1 MKYTLAPLAV
11 AAATA
16 FALPAVAET
25 QEQQAETIRKLEQR
39 IQQLESTLDE
49 RVEFLADAIE
59 RQQSESVASRVNFG
73 GYGEMNYSNLNVDGE
88 DTREMDFRRWVLF
101 VGYEFNDWVSLHSEF
116 EVEHTV
122 VPASDG
128 AGAIE
133 LEQAY
138 LEFKLADDKQLKT
151 GIQLMPVGIVNETHE
166 PVFYYGVERP
176 VLETTLIPSTWFA
189 GGVMYSQQFSNGFSY
204 DLFISEGLQTEDP
217 TTDSDADPFDIKS
230 GKQKTHY
237 ANMFD
242 LATTARIK
250 YTGIAGLELSA
261 YGQYQPDLDQSA
273 EDSYADSATMLG
285 AHAVYQ
291 LDSVTGKVMVV
302 RWDLAGDAAAE
313 AGKDVQQGAQFE
325 LSWKALEQLAVFG
338 RQTNWSEEDGVDA
351 SQTNLGL
358 NYYPIS
364 DVVFK
369 FDYQLQNE
377 DAGNT
382 DGFYLGMGYQ
392 F

>member
-1 MKYTLAPLAV
+1 MKFTLAPLAIAV
-11 AAATA
+11 ATV
-16 FALPAVAET
+16 FALPASAAT
-25 QEQQAETIRKLEQR
+25 QEDQAETIRQLEAR
-39 IQQLESTLDE
+39 IQQLEETLDE
-49 RVEFLADAIE
+49 RVDFLADAIE
-59 RQQSESVASRVNFG
+59 RQQQDSIASRVHFG
-73 GYGEMNYSNLNVDGE
+73 GYGELNYSNLDVDGE
-88 DTREMDFRRWVLF
+88 DVREMDFRRWVLF
-101 VGYEFNDWVSLHSEF
+101 VGYEFNNWVSFHSEF

-128 AGAIE
+128 TGAVE

-151 GIQLMPVGIVNETHE
+151 GIQLMPVGIISETHE
-166 PVFYYGVERP
+166 PVTYYGVERP
-176 VLETTLIPSTWFA
+176 VLETTLIPTTWFA
-189 GGVMYSQQFSNGFSY
+189 GGVMYSQQFSNGLSY
-204 DLFISEGLQTEDP
+204 DVFLSEGLQTDDP
-217 TTDSDADPFDIKS
+217 TTDSEADPFDIKS

-250 YTGIAGLELSA
+250 YTGIAGLELAA
-261 YGQYQPDLDQSA
+261 YAQYQPDLDQSA
-273 EDSYADSATMLG
+273 EESYADSATMLG
-285 AHAVYQ
+285 GHAVYQ
-291 LDSVTGKVMVV
+291 FNSVTGKFMYV
-302 RWDLAGDAAAE
+302 RWDLAGDAAKE
-313 AGKDVQQGAQFE
+313 AGKDVQDGMQAE
-325 LSWKALEQLAVFG
+325 VSWKPLESLGVFG
-338 RQTNWSEEDGVDA
+338 RQTYWSVEQGVDA
-351 SQTNLGL
+351 SQTDMGV

-369 FDYQLQNE
+369 ASYQLQNE